1 MNSLD
6 FSIVWQALPY
16 LLHGLAFSLQLT
28 VFAFLTGLGLG
39 IVLAL
44 VRHLKV
50 PVLAQLVVGYI
61 TLIRSIPLILVLFC
75 APFIAAWFRRR
86 GGV

>member
-16 LLHGLAFSLQLT
+16 LLHGSPSLQLT
-28 VFAFLTGLGLG
+28 VFAFLTALGLG

-61 TLIRSIPLILVLFC
+61 TLIRSIPLISSC
-75 APFIAAWFRRR
+75 SGSSSWCRSC
-86 GGV
+86 